1 MASAAGPAVLV
12 VEDEWLI
19 ADMVA
24 QAVRD
29 AGYRVLGPV
38 ASVAQAQALLARYRC
53 DAALLDL
60 NLGGDRGYALI
71 DQLRARRVP
80 CLLVTG
86 YSRDDLPE
94 RYRDHALVGKPAE
107 SETLISAL
115 AGLLTCRRLRHSAA

>member
-1 MASAAGPAVLV
+1 MLV

-19 ADMVA
+19 ADVVA

-53 DAALLDL
+53 DVALLDL

-115 AGLLTCRRLRHSAA
+115 AGLLTCRQLRHSAA